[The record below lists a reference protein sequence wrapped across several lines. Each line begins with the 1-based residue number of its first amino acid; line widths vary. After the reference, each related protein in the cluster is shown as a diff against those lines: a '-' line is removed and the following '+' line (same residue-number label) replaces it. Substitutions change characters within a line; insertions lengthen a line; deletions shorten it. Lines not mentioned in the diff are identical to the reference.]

1 MNRKKNIFF
10 LKHRRLIVTSL
21 VLLCLLGGFLGGS
34 VVLQQQK
41 KATCRNVVEV
51 WQDVGH
57 LLSQKQTGTLQLYHG
72 FSSLHRYLF
81 SNLLDGSLYEW
92 RLLEQEGKL
101 PQSPD
106 TRYLS
111 WSEQDQDKI
120 TQPQEGTNVVPVF
133 LSITTSSTTF
143 HDNPTE
149 LDYTHQVC
157 NLEVDGR
164 VLYTYQDGQLLWS
177 GYTSQVTI
185 SSYVTDTPQ
194 DTKTEKQT
202 FQGTSF
208 GKFSG
213 VQPVLD
219 ADLALGASRA
229 SSLTLDCGT
238 QQP

>member
-1 MNRKKNIFF
+1 MKRKFKMSNHKGITAVS
-10 LKHRRLIVTSL
+10 LVVL
-21 VLLCLLGGFLGGS
+21 VLLMVFLGGS
-34 VVLQQQK
+34 VALQQQK
-41 KATCRNVVEV
+41 KATCRNVMEV

-57 LLSQKQTGTLQLYHG
+57 LLSQKQTGTLQLSHG

-111 WSEQDQDKI
+111 WSEQDQDKT
-120 TQPQEGTNVVPVF
+120 TQPQEGTNVVPV
-133 LSITTSSTTF
+133 LLTITTSSTTF
-143 HDNPTE
+143 HDNFTE
-149 LDYTHQVC
+149 LDYTHQVD

-208 GKFSG
+208 GHFSSL
-213 VQPVLD
+213 QPVLD
-219 ADLALGASRA
+219 ADLTLGAGQDSA
-229 SSLTLDCGT
+229 PTLDCGT
-238 QQP
+238 LRP